1 MKQWIQSSLNRK
13 FVLGTITCLLTVS
26 LVFLVVFIR
35 MYEGQLEQERT
46 IASSQVNQLLQVS
59 LENAMLKRDLPG
71 LREIVSRLGE
81 QSSISNVLILNPKG
95 EVRFAHNESDLGKKL
110 ISETSEKC
118 PACMNAENLTEESSE
133 FLLNESGSEILR
145 SIKPVHNKQ
154 ECIQCHGLIENN
166 PINGVLIVDYDA
178 VEIRDQARKT
188 TLMLMG
194 SGGMVVL
201 IVVFASWFF
210 MRHFVLNPVS
220 ELVSASRQLSA
231 GKLDT
236 RVKINGQD
244 EIAELGKVF
253 NEMAINLE
261 KDIQIISEKEQFL
274 QSLIDAIPDGVRVID
289 EDYCIIKANKAYCEQ
304 LQRGMDEVVNNKCYC
319 SSHDNQKPC
328 PATLLTCPVRE
339 IGNGNTAVKTVH
351 QHVRKDGSSFYVEVV
366 AAPMQIN
373 GESDKHKYIVESI
386 RDLAEQIK
394 YSHEQKL
401 ATMCQLATGVAHEI
415 RNPLSSI
422 RIALQSTL
430 RSFSSGNRDD
440 NKIHEYLELVDNEIN
455 KCIDVT
461 ERLLRL
467 TQPASDTPQ
476 LVSVNKA
483 ITDVLILLHEDAQQR
498 KIKVET
504 ELQSPEVRIMA
515 ADSDIRMVI
524 VNFIQN
530 AFHAMPDGGLLKVS
544 CHAEGDKSFIK
555 FEDTGIGIEPE
566 NIMRIYDPFY
576 SFRADDVEGTGL
588 GLTICKALIDN
599 YDGKI
604 DLVSSVK
611 KGTTFTITL
620 PNVDSETYRIEI
632 DQA

>member
-1 MKQWIQSSLNRK
+1 MIKWIHSSLNRK
-13 FVLGTITCLLTVS
+13 FVLATITCLLTIS
-26 LVFLVVFIR
+26 LAFLIVFVR
-35 MYEGQLEQERT
+35 MYQGQLEQEMKM
-46 IASSQVNQLLQVS
+46 ASFQVNRLFQVS

-71 LREIVSRLGE
+71 LREIVSRLGV
-81 QSSISNVLILNPKG
+81 QPGINKVLILNPVG
-95 EVRFAHNESDLGKKL
+95 EVRFANNENNLGKNL
-110 ISETSEKC
+110 IGETAINCPDCINEKSLVEGYTGF
-118 PACMNAENLTEESSE
+118 MTDEKGN
-133 FLLNESGSEILR
+133 EILR

-154 ECIQCHGLIENN
+154 LCVQCHGSVDEN
-166 PINGVLIVDYDA
+166 PINGILIVDYDA
-178 VEIRDQARKT
+178 VGIRHSARNT
-188 TLMLMG
+188 TFILMS

-201 IVVFASWFF
+201 IAVFAGWLF
-210 MRHFVLNPVS
+210 MRNFVLIPIS
-220 ELVSASRQLSA
+220 DLVKASRQLSA

-236 RVKINGQD
+236 RVSIKGED
-244 EIAELGKVF
+244 EIAELGKAF
-253 NEMAINLE
+253 NEMAASLE
-261 KDIQIISEKEQFL
+261 KSIQTIMEKELFL
-274 QSLIDAIPDGVRVID
+274 QSLIDAIPDGIRVID
-289 EDYCIIKANKAYCEQ
+289 EDYCIIKANKAYCDQ
-304 LQRGMDEVVNNKCYC
+304 LNRGMDEVVNEKCFC
-319 SSHDNQKPC
+319 SSHDHQNPC
-328 PATLLTCPVRE
+328 PSTMLTCPVRE
-339 IGNGNTAVKTVH
+339 IANTNAPVKTVH
-351 QHVRKDGSSFYVEVV
+351 QHIRKDGSSFYVEVV

-373 GESDKHKYIVESI
+373 GESDKHKYIVESV

-430 RSFSSGNRDD
+430 RSFTSDHRDD

-483 ITDVLILLHEDAQQR
+483 ITDVLILLHEDALQR
-498 KIKVET
+498 KINVET
-504 ELQSPEVRIMA
+504 DLQSPEVRIMS

-544 CHAEGDKSFIK
+544 CYAEGDRSFIK

-566 NIMRIYDPFY
+566 SIMQIYDPFY
-576 SFRADDVEGTGL
+576 SFRADEVEGTGL
-588 GLTICKALIDN
+588 GLTICKTIIDI
-599 YDGKI
+599 YDGEI
-604 DLVSSVK
+604 EVESAIK

-620 PNVDSETYRIEI
+620 PNVDSETYRIDI
-632 DQA
+632 DQV

>member
-1 MKQWIQSSLNRK
+1 
-13 FVLGTITCLLTVS
+13 
-26 LVFLVVFIR
+26 
-35 MYEGQLEQERT
+35 MYEGQLEKERKM
-46 IASSQVNQLLQVS
+46 ASSQVNQLLQVS

-81 QSSISNVLILNPKG
+81 QSSINNVLILNPEG
-95 EVRFAHNESDLGKKL
+95 EVRFAHNENDLGKNL
-110 ISETSEKC
+110 LSEKK
-118 PACMNAENLTEESSE
+118 LTKESSE
-133 FLLNESGSEILR
+133 FLLNESGNEILR

-154 ECIQCHGLIENN
+154 ECTQCHGVIENN

-178 VEIRDQARKT
+178 VEIRNHARDT

-210 MRHFVLNPVS
+210 MRHFVLVPVS
-220 ELVSASRQLSA
+220 ALVNASRQLSA

-236 RVKINGQD
+236 RVEVNGQD

-253 NEMAINLE
+253 NEMAASLE

-289 EDYCIIKANKAYCEQ
+289 ENYFIIKANKAYCEQ
-304 LQRGMDEVVNNKCYC
+304 LHRGMEEVVNTRCHC
-319 SSHDNQKPC
+319 SSHDNQSPC
-328 PATLLTCPVRE
+328 PSTMLTCPVRE
-339 IGNGNTAVKTVH
+339 IKNTNVPVKTVH
-351 QHVRKDGSSFYVEVV
+351 QHIRKDGTSFYVEVV
-366 AAPMQIN
+366 AAPMHLDGQTN
-373 GESDKHKYIVESI
+373 HYIVESI

-422 RIALQSTL
+422 RIALQSIL
-430 RSFSSGNRDD
+430 RSLTSDNYDS

-467 TQPASDTPQ
+467 TQPAGDALQ

-483 ITDVLILLHEDAQQR
+483 ITDVLTLLNEDAQQR
-498 KIKVET
+498 NITINT
-504 ELQSPEVRIMA
+504 EFQTPEVRIMA

-530 AFHAMPDGGLLKVS
+530 AFHAMPEGGSLKVT
-544 CHAEGDKSFIK
+544 CQVDGDASLIK
-555 FEDTGIGIEPE
+555 FEDTGVGIAPE
-566 NIMRIYDPFY
+566 NIMHIYDPFY

-588 GLTICKALIDN
+588 GLTICKAIIDN
-599 YDGKI
+599 YNGSI
-604 DLVSSVK
+604 EVESTIN
-611 KGTTFTITL
+611 KGTVFTVSL
-620 PNVDSETYRIEI
+620 PNVDSESYMMEI
-632 DQA
+632 K